1 MIYQTDKAL
10 SREIQKYGC
19 AFCSLAYYREKQGG
33 PSWTARDL
41 NAIWGLAKDQ
51 GIISGD
57 LNGDGDTDDPGEL
70 EILNWN
76 SLARLMGLPL
86 RILTRPDSVGGITTH
101 FPVGHP
107 LAVGKFVIAQWFNP
121 DTNFRHFVI
130 GTSRPVEYDPI
141 MGGSVTVREGYAETI
156 RIFEELP

>member
-10 SREIQKYGC
+10 SREIQRYGC
-19 AFCSLAYYREKQGG
+19 AFCSLAYYRERQGG
-33 PSWTARDL
+33 PEWTARDL

-57 LNGDGDTDDPGEL
+57 LNNDGDTDDEGEL

-86 RILTRPDSVGGITTH
+86 KILTRPDGKGNLTTH

-107 LAVGKFVIAQWFNP
+107 LAAGKFVIAQWYNH
-121 DTNFRHFVI
+121 DTRFHHFVV
-130 GTSRPVEYDPI
+130 GLSRPVEYDPI
-141 MGGSVTVREGYAETI
+141 EVGSRTVREGFAETI